1 MPYPLFISVISWTN
15 ILLIFK
21 SRPNLI
27 TYLSEFYRSTSSTFS
42 HHYSHTSVSFC
53 SVSMCCSVGRDG
65 DPGGSGRKLWGF
77 AAQSASVG
85 TSPVCRA
92 VTEGC
97 GCAASLQLTGA
108 ACYKIN
114 TTPFSPLPRV
124 SAGGFS
130 CRH

>member
-21 SRPNLI
+21 SRLNLI

-42 HHYSHTSVSFC
+42 HHYSRTSVSCFN
-53 SVSMCCSVGRDG
+53 VLLGG
-65 DPGGSGRKLWGF
+65 TGWGSGRFRKEI
-77 AAQSASVG
+77 VG
-85 TSPVCRA
+85 ICSSICFGRHFPCLPRR